1 MITEEMI
8 DAEATRIADAIGK
21 KYDADKMSAVDLGN
35 RLGFVAQY
43 AKLTKRCLKNMQ
55 EMEFRL

>member
-35 RLGFVAQY
+35 RLRFVAQY
-43 AKLTKRCLKNMQ
+43 AKLTKRSLKNMQ
-55 EMEFRL
+55 EMESRL